1 MIKPYLIYNN
11 QIIKLS
17 LFVSLLAT
25 FLIGPLD
32 PNGITISGLIRT
44 FLIGFLTVGF
54 LSGVLFFK
62 MFRNKEYYFFYN
74 LGISK
79 LKLIIVSYSFHLI
92 ISLPL
97 FIIALYAKH
106 S

>member
-62 MFRNKEYYFFYN
+62 MFEWFLFGARFVLGFGIFPMN
-74 LGISK
+74 LSTGDFQI
-79 LKLIIVSYSFHLI
+79 LMPHNHIQ
-92 ISLPL
+92 
-97 FIIALYAKH
+97 
-106 S
+106 

>member
-17 LFVSLLAT
+17 VFVAILGTLLS
-25 FLIGPLD
+25 GPLD
-32 PNGITISGLIRT
+32 QNGFNLSGLIRT
-44 FLIGFLTVGF
+44 FLIGFLSGGF
-54 LSGVLFFK
+54 LSGVMFFK
-62 MFRNKEYYFFYN
+62 MFRNKEYYFYYN

-79 LKLIIVSYSFHLI
+79 LKLILVSYSFHLLISIPLVI
-92 ISLPL
+92 IQ
-97 FIIALYAKH
+97 LYAKH

>member
-1 MIKPYLIYNN
+1 MIKPYFIYNN

-25 FLIGPLD
+25 FLIGPLA
-32 PNGITISGLIRT
+32 PNGITIRGIILT
-44 FLIGFLTVGF
+44 FLIAFLSGGF

-79 LKLIIVSYSFHLI
+79 LKLILVSYSFHLI

-97 FIIALYAKH
+97 FIISLYAKH
-106 S
+106 P

>member
-1 MIKPYLIYNN
+1 MIRPYLIYNN

-25 FLIGPLD
+25 FLAVVLNQ
-32 PNGITISGLIRT
+32 NGITLSGLIII
-44 FLIGFLTVGF
+44 FLIGFLTGGF
-54 LSGVLFFK
+54 LSGILFYN
-62 MFRNKEYYFFYN
+62 MFRKKEYYFFYN

-79 LKLIIVSYSFHLI
+79 LKLILVSYLFHLI

-97 FIIALYAKH
+97 FLISFYA
-106 S
+106 